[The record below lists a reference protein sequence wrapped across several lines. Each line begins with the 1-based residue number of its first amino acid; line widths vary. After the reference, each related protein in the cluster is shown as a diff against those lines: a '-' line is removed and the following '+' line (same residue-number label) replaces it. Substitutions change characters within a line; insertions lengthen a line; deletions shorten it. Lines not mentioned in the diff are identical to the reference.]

1 MDSQPGLMRSAD
13 PSAEAA
19 AAGAAGAAE
28 ITAGLHGS
36 QQEGDDLAE
45 QVAASRALCTELER
59 QRAQH
64 ASWQATHLADR
75 QKRQAEVQQA
85 ILQCAMEHIAA
96 GAVVKCSPALPSLL
110 LSLP

>member
-13 PSAEAA
+13 PTEEAAA

-45 QVAASRALCTELER
+45 QVAASRALCAELDR

-64 ASWQATHLADR
+64 ASWQAAHLADR
-75 QKRQAEVQQA
+75 QERQAEVQRA
-85 ILQCAMEHIAA
+85 VLQFAREHVAA
-96 GAVVKCSPALPSLL
+96 GVVMEW
-110 LSLP
+110 